1 MDGSGVEV
9 LVGTDELP
17 PAEEEPGGIELLG
30 MAEVEL
36 MVDSTVLV
44 QLLIVL
50 LPVEVVVAEVEV
62 PVLDV
67 LLQVSL
73 VVVVVVVVPLL
84 AEVVVSMAGTE
95 IGWPTAE
102 HWDTTALETAIKAL
116 VEIIQLPE
124 YGHTNLV
131 WDLATLLNTRSH
143 GANKGGL
150 LAVAGKVGQ
159 GGAAIGS

>member
-30 MAEVEL
+30 MAEVVF

-50 LPVEVVVAEVEV
+50 LPVEVEVAEVEV

-67 LLQVSL
+67 LLQVS
-73 VVVVVVVVPLL
+73 VVVVVVVPLL

-95 IGWPTAE
+95 IGWPIAE

-159 GGAAIGS
+159 GRAAIGS